1 MGTAISSGRN
11 AWTHQRTPAGG
22 PSIWSAVAIPLR
34 AGATPLST
42 GDAPPCMKSR
52 PPTHNPTPA
61 ARRSQVGTARCAV
74 PVAKAHRRRISALW
88 KLGSAPAPGA
98 AADALVRRRER
109 ASASSPPCLFLYQHP
124 EGVPR
129 PVPPFACRVI
139 ACETLIANGTL
150 LACCLASVS
159 TNVCGYARKMGM
171 TNRFSGP

>member
-1 MGTAISSGRN
+1 MECGGKPAPSGSDTAFDWGR
-11 AWTHQRTPAGG
+11 
-22 PSIWSAVAIPLR
+22 
-34 AGATPLST
+34 ST
-42 GDAPPCMKSR
+42 MHESR
-52 PPTHNPTPA
+52 RPTHNPIPT

-74 PVAKAHRRRISALW
+74 PVAERKRQATEP
-88 KLGSAPAPGA
+88 PAPGGTKA
-98 AADALVRRRER
+98 EASLSAIVSTAADLSRRSVSEGGSEGRRER